1 MDNESII
8 RDEAQEFYEETIELG
23 GLTEPS
29 KQINNI
35 KRRLSDFY
43 TTEYKAIFLDE
54 IKILI
59 DKELVEHR
67 RTKHNG
73 QAVAS
78 CGFEKPA
85 EKLLFYLNQELNTLP
100 KIAHQ
105 KKILNPEQLRNT
117 VFISYSHADTEY
129 LTDIKRHFKP
139 FLNQIEFWDDS
150 KIQPGQKW
158 KEEIKNA
165 IDKTKVAILLV
176 SADFLGS
183 DFITTDEIPPLL
195 KAAEENGA
203 TILIVILKPCLFEEF
218 NHLNQ
223 YQAMNSPD
231 KPIIKLNYTEKEETY
246 VNLVR
251 QTIKLLKE

>member
-1 MDNESII
+1 MDSESII
-8 RDEAQEFYEETIELG
+8 RDEAKVYYEEIIDLG
-23 GLTEPS
+23 GFTEPY
-29 KQINNI
+29 KQINKI
-35 KRRLSDFY
+35 KSRLSDFY

-54 IKILI
+54 IKILL
-59 DKELVEHR
+59 DNNLDEHR
-67 RTKHNG
+67 RKNHNG
-73 QAVAS
+73 QVVAN
-78 CGFEKPA
+78 CEFEKIA

-105 KKILNPEQLRNT
+105 KRILNSEQLRNS

-129 LTDIKRHFKP
+129 LTDLKRHFKP
-139 FLNQIEFWDDS
+139 FLNQIKFWDDS
-150 KIQPGQKW
+150 NIQPGQTW
-158 KEEIKNA
+158 KDEIKNA
-165 IDKTKVAILLV
+165 IDKTKVAILLI

-183 DFITTDEIPPLL
+183 EFITTDEIPPLL